1 MLACQAINQRLP
13 ANAKQCDQAKEL
25 IDAKSLIIMDA
36 LRRDT
41 NNHSRLSL
49 NQMSWLMGGAPASW
63 MRG

>member
-1 MLACQAINQRLP
+1 MPGDQPTVARI
-13 ANAKQCDQAKEL
+13 NAKQCDQAKEL

-49 NQMSWLMGGAPASW
+49 NQMSSFMGGDLLRW
-63 MRG
+63 FHLFV